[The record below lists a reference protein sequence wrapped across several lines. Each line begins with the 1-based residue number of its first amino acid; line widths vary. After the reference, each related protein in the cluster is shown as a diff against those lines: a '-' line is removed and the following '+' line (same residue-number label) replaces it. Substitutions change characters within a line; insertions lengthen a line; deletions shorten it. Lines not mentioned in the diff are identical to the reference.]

1 MIEVQGLTKHY
12 GQVHAVDDLTFTV
25 KPGVVTGFLG
35 PNGAGKSTTMRMI
48 LGLDRPTSGTAL
60 IDGRP
65 YHQLAQPAH
74 TVGALL
80 DAKGVHPNRSA
91 RASLLWQAQAAGLPA
106 GRVDEVLSLVGL
118 SEVAGKKVG
127 GFSLGMGQRLGI
139 AAALLG
145 DPEYLILDEP
155 VNGLDPEGIRWVRE
169 LLRTL
174 AEEGRTILV
183 SSHLLAEM
191 AQTADNLVV
200 IGRGRLVA
208 DTSVADFI
216 RANSGVT
223 TVVRVGGEGG
233 AHAAAANLELE
244 LATLE
249 RALVEAFSGEDAGE
263 ADGAMESETIV
274 RRGTDAEGRQ
284 VLQVPERTS
293 DEVGAVAYR
302 AGVQLAELSEQRA
315 SLEEAYMQSTEGHA
329 DYVSTANVPALE
341 PAEAQEPE
349 LEPAEVQDLA
359 EAQDPANPDGPV
371 DPAQEARND

>member
-65 YHQLAQPAH
+65 YHQLAKPAH

-91 RASLLWQAQAAGLPA
+91 RATLLWQAQAAGLPA